1 MAMTTILLMIACG
14 PPKDRVPTTPASDST
29 EDLQGD
35 QVLSAGTLSGANGYT
50 SSGDVQ
56 LIFSADTQTYSLIFE
71 NFSSSNGPDLKV
83 YLGTDSSATD
93 FINLGDLKST
103 SGTLRYDFPAS
114 RFKSEFDT
122 AIIWCERFSQL
133 FGVADLRAP

>member
-1 MAMTTILLMIACG
+1 MATLMVLAMAACA

-29 EDLQGD
+29 DDLQGE
-35 QVLSAGTLSGANGYT
+35 QVLSTGTLSGANGYT

-56 LIFSADTQTYSLIFE
+56 LIFSADTQTYSLVFE
-71 NFSSSNGPDLKV
+71 NFLSSNGPDLKV
-83 YLGTDSSATD
+83 YLGTDSGASD
-93 FINLGDLKST
+93 VINLGDLKST

-114 RFKSEFDT
+114 SFRPEFDT

-133 FGVADLRAP
+133 FGSADLRAP